1 MAKTKQYWFK
11 DLEHNTVFD
20 VVYPESYQA
29 KPDRYTPLSQAEG
42 KRLYREQTT
51 ASLRKRLKPKTKVYT
66 LQTHCSSSGMS
77 RRYRVFIVED
87 KEITDI
93 TWRVAIVT
101 DRQIKDG
108 EIVVGGCGFC
118 GGFDIVQALG
128 YALWPNGTK
137 KPHGTRNGEPDTCG
151 GYALNHCKL

>member
-1 MAKTKQYWFK
+1 MAKTKQFWFK

-20 VVYPESYQA
+20 AVYPETYQA
-29 KPDRYTPLSQAEG
+29 KPDRYTQLSQAEG
-42 KRLYREQTT
+42 KKLYREQTT
-51 ASLRKRLKPKTKVYT
+51 AALRKKLKPKTEVYT
-66 LQTHCSSSGMS
+66 LQTHRSSSGMS

-87 KEITDI
+87 KKISDI
-93 TWRVAIVT
+93 TWRVAIAT

-128 YALWPNGTK
+128 YALWPKGTK